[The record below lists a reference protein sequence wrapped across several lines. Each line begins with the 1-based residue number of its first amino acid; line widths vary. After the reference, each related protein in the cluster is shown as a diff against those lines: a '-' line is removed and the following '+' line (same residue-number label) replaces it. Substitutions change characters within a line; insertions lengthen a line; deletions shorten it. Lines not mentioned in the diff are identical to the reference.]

1 MKNMILG
8 AATEWSIEEDITIRA
23 LALEA
28 ATRMC
33 ATRFNLKSDDILMI
47 AYKFE
52 LYLKG
57 EEK

>member
-1 MKNMILG
+1 MILG